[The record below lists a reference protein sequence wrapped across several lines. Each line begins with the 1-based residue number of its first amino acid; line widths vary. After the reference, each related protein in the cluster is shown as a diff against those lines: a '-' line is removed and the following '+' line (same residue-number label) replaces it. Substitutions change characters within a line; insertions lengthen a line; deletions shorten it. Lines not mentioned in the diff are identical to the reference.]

1 VIQIRNTMHRV
12 RIFERA
18 TVVLRVV
25 LRAIVTRE
33 NEPVVSRFSSE
44 TIVDSV
50 DHVRPD

>member
-1 VIQIRNTMHRV
+1 VIEIRNSMHRV

-18 TVVLRVV
+18 TIVLRVV

-33 NEPVVSRFSSE
+33 NEPVAARFLPE
-44 TIVDSV
+44 AIVDSV